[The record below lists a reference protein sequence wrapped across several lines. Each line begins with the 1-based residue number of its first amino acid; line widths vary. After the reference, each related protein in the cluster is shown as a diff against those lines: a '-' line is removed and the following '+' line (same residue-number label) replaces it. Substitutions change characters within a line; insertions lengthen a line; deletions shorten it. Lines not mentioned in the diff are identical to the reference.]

1 MIRNRWPAN
10 CAHSRWRRRR
20 ARKALPEVP
29 TVSEF
34 VPGYE
39 ASNWVGLGAPTD
51 TPAEIINKI
60 NMEPFGHQGE
70 VRNGSNCEVRP
81 KAHHFRVSPDSGQL
95 FLSLSDIYDS
105 FILRTRRAELLATR
119 LGYGNLVQRL
129 VAVSIKSGGHW
140 LEGWQQWT
148 VLSWFR
154 GAVCSRSHFHWA
166 DRTKMGAANCIHRSL
181 RENF

>member
-39 ASNWVGLGAPTD
+39 ASNWVGLGAPKD

-81 KAHHFRVSPDSGQL
+81 KAHHFRVSPDSGHPLLCTRKSTTAWRTAICIAAQ
-95 FLSLSDIYDS
+95 SL
-105 FILRTRRAELLATR
+105 RREGSVSNSEEGDGFECAPAADLPAERPSKYELNINLKTAKA
-119 LGYGNLVQRL
+119 LGISVPG
-129 VAVSIKSGGHW
+129 
-140 LEGWQQWT
+140 T
-148 VLSWFR
+148 VLAR
-154 GAVCSRSHFHWA
+154 A
-166 DRTKMGAANCIHRSL
+166 DNVI
-181 RENF
+181 E